1 MLSPGWEGMVYDE
14 VAGTGPPEVRKTKL
28 RGSLAVACPGTV
40 KLGTYLVLPLLAPS
54 SGIFWSI
61 PPPLPAPLHSPAF
74 WAEQSMRAHVLLDC
88 SSEMDSLNWKLE
100 LVGKVRGSSWPR
112 GGQLH
117 LSISPFSSQVLSS
130 TLPPAL

>member
-1 MLSPGWEGMVYDE
+1 MVYDE

-61 PPPLPAPLHSPAF
+61 PPPLPAPKGLPLMAPEQLGAPSLHPN
-74 WAEQSMRAHVLLDC
+74 V
-88 SSEMDSLNWKLE
+88 
-100 LVGKVRGSSWPR
+100 
-112 GGQLH
+112 
-117 LSISPFSSQVLSS
+117 
-130 TLPPAL
+130 PPYPGTPPPQNAI